1 MATHR
6 FSSWRTQE
14 VDTDEERYEALADR
28 YRLLVRE
35 QVICGCHVHVGIADP
50 HDRVAVLKSARA
62 WLPTL
67 LALSTHSPYWQGE
80 DRGYASYQTVVWSR
94 WPTSGMPPSRSEER
108 RVGKECVS
116 TCRSRGSPY

>member
-1 MATHR
+1 MATHP

-35 QVICGCHVHVGIADP
+35 QVICGCHVHVGNADP
-50 HDRVAVLKSARA
+50 HDRVAVLKAARA

-67 LALSTHSPYWQGE
+67 HRKRVVKGQRVSRHIDLGVRRIIKKQRNSHSL
-80 DRGYASYQTVVWSR
+80 
-94 WPTSGMPPSRSEER
+94 
-108 RVGKECVS
+108 
-116 TCRSRGSPY
+116 